1 MINKITL
8 NVDIKPKNNL
18 VINTEDTIFDNSI
31 GLSLLTETSLVAET
45 SNPKLINNDAYEI
58 IT

>member
-1 MINKITL
+1 MINKIILT
-8 NVDIKPKNNL
+8 VDIKPKNNL

-31 GLSLLTETSLVAET
+31 GLSLLTDTSLVAEI